1 MKTLEQVLVEYGISY
16 LNTEQ
21 ITTGLINQTWKIFSQ
36 KNAFIV
42 QRVSSIFKP
51 SVMDDIQAVQ
61 NHLSAHGL
69 SVAKIVPTKS
79 TRLYVLDDGC
89 FWRVF
94 EYIDGTSYDSVPEPD
109 IAYKAGEML
118 GTYHKVFSTLEYTF
132 KHGRAIKHNI
142 PMIYEAFQQSLSR
155 GMEAYENL
163 AKPLDRML
171 ELVPPESFPHSI
183 THGDPKISNFLFSK
197 TSPNDAICIIDLDD
211 CGKRYSPVV
220 ELASALKSWCQ
231 VSDDAT
237 ENQFNIHYFESAIQG
252 YTKGSQGLLT
262 EELQWLP
269 KGIELM
275 ALQLAARFFTDAVK
289 DTYFAW
295 DSARFKSRKEH
306 NTARFMAHMY
316 LYNDIVRQRDD
327 IKTIVDKI

>member
-118 GTYHKVFSTLEYTF
+118 GTYHKVF
-132 KHGRAIKHNI
+132 
-142 PMIYEAFQQSLSR
+142 
-155 GMEAYENL
+155 
-163 AKPLDRML
+163 
-171 ELVPPESFPHSI
+171 
-183 THGDPKISNFLFSK
+183 
-197 TSPNDAICIIDLDD
+197 
-211 CGKRYSPVV
+211 
-220 ELASALKSWCQ
+220 
-231 VSDDAT
+231 
-237 ENQFNIHYFESAIQG
+237 
-252 YTKGSQGLLT
+252 
-262 EELQWLP
+262 
-269 KGIELM
+269 
-275 ALQLAARFFTDAVK
+275 
-289 DTYFAW
+289 
-295 DSARFKSRKEH
+295 
-306 NTARFMAHMY
+306 
-316 LYNDIVRQRDD
+316 
-327 IKTIVDKI
+327 